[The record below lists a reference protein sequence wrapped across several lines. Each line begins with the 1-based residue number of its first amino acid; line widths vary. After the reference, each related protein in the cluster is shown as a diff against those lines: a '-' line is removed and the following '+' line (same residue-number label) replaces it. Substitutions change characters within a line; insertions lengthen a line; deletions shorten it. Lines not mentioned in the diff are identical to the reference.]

1 MEDNRQRSTEFSNW
15 EASPN
20 RRSNRLIKLPWNVFL
35 CIFPH
40 LLSLFLITDFVWFF
54 LLILFVGFL
63 FKGEIKCEM
72 LEWDYF
78 LAPCRL
84 FSSPTF
90 CRTRLISFYR
100 LFKVYSVRWDCCH
113 QCQLPFK
120 CSKGFWHKLK
130 TFKLVYCLCISLVK
144 RRSLLKSFFSCD
156 HGCPIGT
163 LSQLFISWSLNIKV
177 LLFCDTSFC
186 FCFVA
191 RSFFG
196 FVWEV
201 FPVFY
206 SLCLFFRRYFYQN
219 TLLLSQRSTMIID
232 KVWFT
237 LDKQNHAHI
246 AFARKSR
253 KCC

>member
-35 CIFPH
+35 CTFPH
-40 LLSLFLITDFVWFF
+40 LLSFFLITDFVWFC
-54 LLILFVGFL
+54 LLILFVEFL

-130 TFKLVYCLCISLVK
+130 TFKLVDCLYISLVK
-144 RRSLLKSFFSCD
+144 EALQNHS
-156 HGCPIGT
+156 
-163 LSQLFISWSLNIKV
+163 
-177 LLFCDTSFC
+177 
-186 FCFVA
+186 
-191 RSFFG
+191 
-196 FVWEV
+196 
-201 FPVFY
+201 FPVTMDVPLGHCPNCS
-206 SLCLFFRRYFYQN
+206 SLG
-219 TLLLSQRSTMIID
+219 LS
-232 KVWFT
+232 
-237 LDKQNHAHI
+237 A
-246 AFARKSR
+246 
-253 KCC
+253 

>member
-20 RRSNRLIKLPWNVFL
+20 RRSNRLIKLPWNVLL
-35 CIFPH
+35 CTFPH
-40 LLSLFLITDFVWFF
+40 LLSFFLITDFVWFC
-54 LLILFVGFL
+54 LLIFFVEFL

-120 CSKGFWHKLK
+120 CFKSLWHKLK
-130 TFKLVYCLCISLVK
+130 TFKLVDCLYISLVK
-144 RRSLLKSFFSCD
+144 EALQNHS
-156 HGCPIGT
+156 
-163 LSQLFISWSLNIKV
+163 
-177 LLFCDTSFC
+177 
-186 FCFVA
+186 
-191 RSFFG
+191 
-196 FVWEV
+196 
-201 FPVFY
+201 FPVTMDVPLGHCPNCS
-206 SLCLFFRRYFYQN
+206 SLG
-219 TLLLSQRSTMIID
+219 LS
-232 KVWFT
+232 
-237 LDKQNHAHI
+237 A
-246 AFARKSR
+246 
-253 KCC
+253 